1 MYSESRLFCRLEGLS
16 PVERWQR
23 RQAVLDQLDL
33 LNTDGVPV
41 FEEAVQMGARFLA
54 MPICILSIV
63 NGTQQ
68 FFKAAVG
75 LSQLGVMNRL
85 AAQRALP
92 LAEGL
97 CTYVIDSEQ
106 VLAVA
111 NVLEHEAFTQLS
123 LVQEYGVQAYAGIP
137 LLTSQGDCIGTLAV
151 MDTTPHHFSQQDIAF
166 LELTARWAMGEFERN
181 QLIASTTANSPWP
194 TLASNSLKAT
204 IDAVRLNLIA
214 QLTQD
219 LRSPLTSIVGMA
231 SVLSRQIYGPLTDKQ
246 KEYTDIVRRSSQTLM
261 NLVDDIIG
269 LGTDRDDYN
278 YLTPTPVD
286 IEMLGQQVIQSLEQ
300 VATQR
305 EQQIKLTVEPGP
317 RIWMLDKGKVRQLLY
332 HLIFSV
338 VQTAGEASTIQV
350 HASRKA
356 DHLQL
361 AVGLSNP
368 WLGEGLP
375 QALLALDHHLP
386 GGNIGDLY
394 PVNQDLVGPHPS
406 RDLQFPDTT
415 TSSQESSRELLSLLL
430 SRQLTE
436 MQRGALGIQGSP
448 EAGYRYVI
456 TLPSLTANASTAS
469 RIAC

>member
-1 MYSESRLFCRLEGLS
+1 MYPPSRLFCRLEG
-16 PVERWQR
+16 PAPAERWQR
-23 RQAVLDQLDL
+23 RQAALHHLDL
-33 LNTDGVPV
+33 LNADGVPV

-54 MPICILSIV
+54 APICILSIV
-63 NGTQQ
+63 DGSHQV
-68 FFKAAVG
+68 FKAAVG

-85 AAQRALP
+85 AAQRSLP

-106 VLAVA
+106 VLVITDTLEYGAFAQVA
-111 NVLEHEAFTQLS
+111 

-137 LLTSQGDCIGTLAV
+137 LVTSQGDCIGTLAV
-151 MDTTPHHFSQQDIAF
+151 MDTAPRCFSPQDIAF
-166 LELTARWAMGEFERN
+166 LELTARWAMGEFERK
-181 QLIASTTANSPWP
+181 QTVASTAAFHGLDRLGAHP
-194 TLASNSLKAT
+194 LKAT

-246 KEYTDIVRRSSQTLM
+246 QEYTDIIRRSSQTLM
-261 NLVDDIIG
+261 TLVDDIIG
-269 LGTDRDDYN
+269 LGTSQDDYDH
-278 YLTPTPVD
+278 LTPTPVD

-300 VATQR
+300 LAAQR
-305 EQQIKLTVEPGP
+305 DQRLQLTVEPGP

-338 VQTAGEASTIQV
+338 IQTAGEASTVKI

-356 DHLQL
+356 DQLQL

-375 QALLALDHHLP
+375 QALLALDHRLP
-386 GGNIGDLY
+386 VSGSGDLY
-394 PVNQDLVGPHPS
+394 PLNQELALHSPEAE
-406 RDLQFPDTT
+406 LNPDPAMA
-415 TSSQESSRELLSLLL
+415 SPQYSRELLSLLL
-430 SRQLTE
+430 SHQLTE
-436 MQRGALGIQGSP
+436 MQRGSLGIQGSP

-456 TLPSLTANASTAS
+456 NLPSLTANAPTS